1 VDERA
6 VSRLIMERE
15 DARRS
20 RDYRTA
26 DALRDNLSR
35 EFSVTVDDEERQ
47 WWVGE
52 RKGNRIRKF
61 NEKRGDAP
69 PPGTWGANRQD
80 DAREGPSG
88 GRESWGQFRGGGYR
102 TSDMSGGRDDMSG
115 EDLGWD

>member
-1 VDERA
+1 MIPVSDVVQAAVDERA

-52 RKGNRIRKF
+52 RKVCSRV
-61 NEKRGDAP
+61 
-69 PPGTWGANRQD
+69 
-80 DAREGPSG
+80 
-88 GRESWGQFRGGGYR
+88 ES
-102 TSDMSGGRDDMSG
+102 SSPCP
-115 EDLGWD
+115 